1 MDIRESEPPT
11 WNPAQLLEFDI
22 TSNEIRDG
30 LVSFRADTLAFRFT
44 PRPQTAPVTCT
55 VELRE
60 YLGGGSEGS
69 VLLNGTASATVKR
82 NQSSDTWLSFSGF
95 GWQDATRT
103 RPVTRCYYRV
113 SLDCDST
120 VRVAICGEERL
131 F

>member
-1 MDIRESEPPT
+1 M
-11 WNPAQLLEFDI
+11 LEFDI

-44 PRPQTAPVTCT
+44 PRPQTGRLECT

-69 VLLNGTASATVKR
+69 VLMNGTASTTIER
-82 NQSSDTWLSFSGF
+82 HQSSDAWLSFSGF
-95 GWQDATRT
+95 GWRDAMRT
-103 RPVTRCYYRV
+103 RPVNRCHYRV
-113 SLDCDST
+113 SLDGDST